1 MTRPKIGLALGG
13 GVARGWAHIGLVR
26 VLMEE
31 GITPDI
37 IAGTS
42 IGAVVGGCYAAGKLD
57 ALEDWA
63 RSLTP
68 RRVLGLLDMS
78 FGGAGLL
85 SGGKLTKLLN
95 QHLGVR
101 GIEELDTRFVA
112 VATELA
118 TGHEIW
124 LREGPLVPALQA
136 SYALP
141 AVFTPINIDNRWLVD
156 GALVNPV
163 PASVCRAFGARLVIA
178 VSLSTDTYGL
188 GMVTEGDR
196 IEDLAFDLGYEDKKS
211 GPRAVG
217 RAMVSRAKRTDSDLV
232 RQLFGINK
240 KSPGITTVMMGALN
254 IIQDR
259 LARMRLAGD
268 PPDVMVA
275 PRIGHISL
283 SDFHKADEAI
293 KLGAQ
298 AGRQALPIIREAMT
312 FLSDAKITATGPAG
326 LPRS

>member
-1 MTRPKIGLALGG
+1 MTRPRIGLALGG
-13 GVARGWAHIGLVR
+13 GVARGWAHIGIMR

-31 GITPDI
+31 GIEPDI
-37 IAGTS
+37 ISGTS

-57 ALEDWA
+57 SLEEWA

-68 RRVLGLLDMS
+68 RRVLGLLDMN
-78 FGGAGLL
+78 FGGSGLL
-85 SGGKLTKLLN
+85 SGMKLAKLLEER
-95 QHLGVR
+95 LGD
-101 GIEELDTRFVA
+101 IEIEDLGTRFVA

-124 LREGPLVPALQA
+124 LRDGKLVPALRA

-141 AVFTPINIDNRWLVD
+141 AVFSPVNIDERWLVD

-178 VSLSTDTYGL
+178 VSLSSDTYGL
-188 GMVTEGDR
+188 GMVTEGDK
-196 IEDLAFDLGYEDKKS
+196 IDGLNFGEEDPKS
-211 GPRAVG
+211 ASMPSIA
-217 RAMVSRAKRTDSDLV
+217 RAMVSSATRPDRAIM
-232 RQLFGINK
+232 RQLFGWNSK
-240 KSPGITTVMMGALN
+240 TPGITTVMMGALN

-293 KLGAQ
+293 KLGEDA
-298 AGRQALPIIREAMT
+298 ARKAMPVIREAME
-312 FLSDAKITATGPAG
+312 FLSGKPDMPGEPVTE
-326 LPRS
+326 

>member
-13 GVARGWAHIGLVR
+13 GVARGWAHIGIMR
-26 VLMEE
+26 VLKEE
-31 GITPDI
+31 GIRPDI

-42 IGAVVGGCYAAGKLD
+42 IGAVVGGCYSAGKLD

-63 RSLTP
+63 LSLTP
-68 RRVLGLLDMS
+68 RRVLGLLDLT
-78 FGGAGLL
+78 FGGSGLL
-85 SGGKLTKLLN
+85 SGMKLAKLLEEHVGDVEL
-95 QHLGVR
+95 QHLS
-101 GIEELDTRFVA
+101 TRFVA

-141 AVFTPINIDNRWLVD
+141 AVFNPVNIEDRWLVD

-178 VSLSTDTYGL
+178 VSLGSDTYGL
-188 GMVTEGDR
+188 GMVAEGEKMEGLD
-196 IEDLAFDLGYEDKKS
+196 FGYDEKKNGRS
-211 GPRAVG
+211 LG
-217 RAMVSRAKRTDSDLV
+217 RAMVSRASRPDRDLL
-232 RQLFGINK
+232 RQLFGQDK
-240 KSPGITTVMMGALN
+240 KNPGITTVMMGALN

-283 SDFHKADEAI
+283 SDFHRAEECI
-293 KLGAQ
+293 KLGEDA
-298 AGRQALPIIREAMT
+298 ARQAMPVIREAME
-312 FLSDAKITATGPAG
+312 FLGGKTDVPGTPVSQ
-326 LPRS
+326 

>member
-13 GVARGWAHIGLVR
+13 GVARGWAHIGIMR
-26 VLMEE
+26 VLTEE
-31 GITPDI
+31 GIRPDI

-42 IGAVVGGCYAAGKLD
+42 IGAVVGGCHAAGKLD

-68 RRVLGLLDMS
+68 RRLLGLLDLN

-85 SGGKLTKLLN
+85 SGMKLAGLLEDHLGDIEL
-95 QHLGVR
+95 QHLSS
-101 GIEELDTRFVA
+101 RFVA

-124 LREGPLVPALQA
+124 LREGPLVPALRA

-141 AVFTPINIDNRWLVD
+141 AVFNPVNIEERWLVD

-178 VSLSTDTYGL
+178 VSLGSDTYGL
-188 GMVTEGDR
+188 GMVREGESFENMNFGFEEKPKNGR
-196 IEDLAFDLGYEDKKS
+196 RSI
-211 GPRAVG
+211 G
-217 RAMVSRAKRTDSDLV
+217 RAMVSRATRPDRDLV
-232 RQLFGINK
+232 RQLFGWDSK
-240 KSPGITTVMMGALN
+240 TPGITTVMMGALN

-275 PRIGHISL
+275 PRIGHIAL
-283 SDFHKADEAI
+283 SDFHRADECI
-293 KLGAQ
+293 KLGEDA
-298 AGRQALPIIREAMT
+298 ARQAMPVIREAMD
-312 FLSDAKITATGPAG
+312 FLSGKPEVRGAPV
-326 LPRS
+326 SE

>member
-13 GVARGWAHIGLVR
+13 GVARGWAHIGIMR

-31 GITPDI
+31 GIRPDI

-42 IGAVVGGCYAAGKLD
+42 IGAVVGGCYSAGKLD

-68 RRVLGLLDMS
+68 RRMLGLLDLN

-85 SGGKLTKLLN
+85 SGMKLAKLLEEN
-95 QHLGVR
+95 IGDIELQHLG
-101 GIEELDTRFVA
+101 TRFVA

-124 LREGPLVPALQA
+124 LRDGPLVPALRA

-141 AVFTPINIDNRWLVD
+141 AVFNPINIEERWLVD

-178 VSLSTDTYGL
+178 VSLGSDTYGL
-188 GMVTEGDR
+188 GMVTEGDKVEGMDFGFEEKR
-196 IEDLAFDLGYEDKKS
+196 EGRRSI
-211 GPRAVG
+211 G
-217 RAMVSRAKRTDSDLV
+217 RAMVSRATRPDRELV
-232 RQLFGINK
+232 RQLFGWDSK
-240 KSPGITTVMMGALN
+240 TPGITTVMMGALN

-268 PPDVMVA
+268 PPDVMMA
-275 PRIGHISL
+275 PRIGHIAL
-283 SDFHKADEAI
+283 SDFHRASECI
-293 KLGAQ
+293 KIGEDA
-298 AGRQALPIIREAMT
+298 ARQAIPVIREAME
-312 FLSDAKITATGPAG
+312 FLGGKPDMSGAPV
-326 LPRS
+326 SE

>member
-1 MTRPKIGLALGG
+1 MTRPRIGLALGG
-13 GVARGWAHIGLVR
+13 GVARGWAHIGIMR

-31 GITPDI
+31 GIKPDI

-42 IGAVVGGCYAAGKLD
+42 IGAVVGGCYSAGKLD
-57 ALEDWA
+57 ELELWA

-68 RRVLGLLDMS
+68 RRVLGLLDMT
-78 FGGAGLL
+78 FGGSGLL
-85 SGGKLTKLLN
+85 SGMKLAKLLEN
-95 QHLGVR
+95 DIGDIELQHLG
-101 GIEELDTRFVA
+101 TRFIA

-124 LREGPLVPALQA
+124 LREGKLVPALRA

-141 AVFTPINIDNRWLVD
+141 AVFTPVKIEDRWLVD

-178 VSLSTDTYGL
+178 VSLSSDTYGL
-188 GMVTEGDR
+188 GMVTEGEQINKLDFGYD
-196 IEDLAFDLGYEDKKS
+196 EPSNGNAPSLA
-211 GPRAVG
+211 
-217 RAMVSRAKRTDSDLV
+217 RAMVSRATRPDRALV
-232 RQLFGINK
+232 RQLFGWDQK
-240 KSPGITTVMMGALN
+240 TPGITTVMMGALN

-283 SDFHKADEAI
+283 SDFHKADECI
-293 KLGAQ
+293 KLGEEA
-298 AGRQALPIIREAMT
+298 ARQAMPVIREAME
-312 FLSDAKITATGPAG
+312 FLSGKPDMPGEPV
-326 LPRS
+326 SE